1 MAININVNANPIGS
15 GAVPGAANRAAVK
28 NVGNVAEA
36 AGKAAAEAEVTK
48 RPGEAVT
55 TEKQSVDVQEIAV
68 QETSK
73 QGDELKVTERGL
85 SSSEAGGR
93 VEEKSED
100 GVVAR
105 REDVKIESNE
115 EAMEAMKAQIKEA
128 RDNQAKHMED
138 TVNTANE
145 QADRMN
151 EKREV
156 MIEQAQAE
164 SDERSQAAS
173 DNKMVDNLIGKSK
186 SEVERLYREGR
197 VSRIDYEKNMA
208 EREERLELT
217 NQKLKEDGEL
227 VKEVAADEM
236 KIAQNAA
243 VVEAVQSGNQDVLQA
258 AIDATRI
265 E

>member
-1 MAININVNANPIGS
+1 MAININVNANAVGS
-15 GAVPGAANRAAVK
+15 GAVPGAAGNAAAVRT
-28 NVGNVAEA
+28 VANA
-36 AGKAAAEAEVTK
+36 AEPAKKAQEAEVTK

-55 TEKQSVDVQEIAV
+55 TSEKTVDIQEIAV

-100 GVVAR
+100 GVVAK
-105 REDVKIESNE
+105 REDVTIESNT
-115 EAMEAMKAQIKEA
+115 EAMEVMKAQIKEA

-145 QADRMN
+145 QAERMSK
-151 EKREV
+151 KREV
-156 MIEQAQAE
+156 MIEQAQDE
-164 SDERSQAAS
+164 SDNRSQPAA
-173 DNKMVDNLIGKSK
+173 DDKMVDNLIGKSK

-197 VSRIDYEKNMA
+197 VSRLDYEKNMA

-217 NQKLKEDGEL
+217 NQKLKEDSEL
-227 VKEVAADEM
+227 VKEVSADEM

-243 VVEAVQSGNQDVLQA
+243 VVEAAQNGNQDVLQA